1 MSLWLKKLA
10 AENHQIILKRR
21 ILPLLLSPSAKACW
35 DSAPFLPQSSI
46 IGHVNN
52 LLNNGA
58 RMACFIVVYVRLRYV
73 TEL

>member
-21 ILPLLLSPSAKACW
+21 ILPLLLSPAKACW